1 MLIALGFLF
10 FALYGLSL
18 LITKSFDEEDIMML
32 QEMVKRKNDG
42 NGFLSSEKG
51 VKKIHVIS
59 HDFYIRST
67 QLTPLKL

>member
-32 QEMVKRKNDG
+32 QEMGKMAGLNVSGIKRILRR
-42 NGFLSSEKG
+42 FL
-51 VKKIHVIS
+51 
-59 HDFYIRST
+59 
-67 QLTPLKL
+67 